1 MSRNKSTIWLDL
13 FLILAA
19 GAFGILL
26 RFQGWKSRELL
37 NVDMLPYYAGAKE
50 FLSTGRIIEKGQLSS
65 YSSYSPP
72 GAFFFLIPGVLTT
85 SDPRLQDLAG
95 TVLIVYAT
103 LFFLYLAARESFGRT
118 VAISTAVGFALSLL
132 GSSGLWP
139 IGHPLFI
146 VASLYFLLL
155 WVKRRAAWALGAAL
169 AVMAF
174 GMYFHLSIVP
184 FLLVIPVLWLLYRPP
199 LGWKSLLLSGAF
211 GLLVWFPYLKYEYGR
226 GFVDLASMLLQR
238 PVDTVWE
245 SSSETPIYC
254 YATQP
259 GENDVPEGT
268 YLPYVGG
275 TDIEA
280 RVVYP
285 LPGWKQQLAYGS
297 CRLMMNVDRNFDQ
310 DLFMFGAER
319 LSGSTLWLVFMIG
332 WMALGWVVARAW
344 KPLGRIIQAV
354 AVRRKW
360 LPLVLAAA
368 GMLVTYLMAAPVVLE
383 KIAADNTI
391 NHNIYLA
398 VVQFREYMPWIW
410 FSICL
415 GLFLSVYMPDCNPE
429 SAILFIAFSL
439 PWIILVIFAEPGRPE
454 RFWFMWPLQVL
465 VIILFL
471 DWLSKHVLRARPL
484 FWILAAALGVALL
497 PIPYMAQQITHIRDD
512 GYGGADSD
520 QWKVMEFLAGKA
532 VSGEDRTLRVE
543 YWLVDSPLPGEP
555 QHPDFQFAYWFD
567 YILVA
572 RYGVRNTDP
581 AECTDESSCETWEV
595 VDQNAGIPD
604 SLQGLTPEAVFGR
617 YSVYRLP

>member
-1 MSRNKSTIWLDL
+1 MPKLKSTIWLDL
-13 FLILAA
+13 LIILAA
-19 GAFGILL
+19 GAFAILL
-26 RFQGWKSRELL
+26 RFQGWKGRELL
-37 NVDMLPYYAGAKE
+37 HVDMLPYYAGANE
-50 FLSTGRIIEKGQLSS
+50 FLSTGRVVEKGQLSS

-72 GAFFFLIPGVLTT
+72 GAFFFLIPGVWTA

-95 TVLIVYAT
+95 TVWIVYAT
-103 LFFLYLAARESFGRT
+103 LFFLYLAAREAFGRM
-118 VAISTAVGFALSLL
+118 VAISTAVVFALSLL

-146 VASLYFLLL
+146 VASLYFLLR

-184 FLLVIPVLWLLYRPP
+184 FLLVIPVLWLIFRPP
-199 LGWKSLLLSGAF
+199 IGWKSLLLSAAF

-238 PVDTVWE
+238 PADTVWE
-245 SSSETPIYC
+245 GNSEAPIYC

-297 CRLMMNVDRNFDQ
+297 CRMMMNVDRNFDQ
-310 DLFMFGAER
+310 DLFVLGAER
-319 LSGSTLWLVFMIG
+319 FSGSILWLVFMIG
-332 WMALGWVVARAW
+332 WMTLGWVVARAW
-344 KPLGRIIQAV
+344 KPLEKIVQAV
-354 AVRRKW
+354 AVKRKW
-360 LPLVLAAA
+360 IPLALAAA
-368 GMLVTYLMAAPVVLE
+368 GMLVIYLTANPAVLE
-383 KIAADNTI
+383 KFAADNAV
-391 NHNIYLA
+391 NHNIILA
-398 VVQFREYMPWIW
+398 AVQFREYMPWIW

-415 GLFLSVYMPDCNPE
+415 GLFLSVYVPDGNPD
-429 SAILFIAFSL
+429 STILCIAFSL

-465 VIILFL
+465 VMVLFL
-471 DWLSKHVLRARPL
+471 HWLAEHVLRARPL

-497 PIPYMAQQITHIRDD
+497 PVPYMAERISQIRDE
-512 GYGGADSD
+512 GYSGADSN
-520 QWKVMEFLAGKA
+520 QWKVVEFLAGKA
-532 VSGEDRTLRVE
+532 GTGEDRVLRVE
-543 YWLVDSPLPGEP
+543 YKLVDSPLPGEP
-555 QHPDFQFAYWFD
+555 QHPDFLFAYWFD
-567 YILVA
+567 YILLA
-572 RYGVRNTDP
+572 RYGVRNAGP
-581 AECTDESSCETWEV
+581 GECPEESSCEIWEV
-595 VDQNAGIPD
+595 VDSNAGIPD
-604 SLQGLTPEAVFGR
+604 ALQGITPEAVFGN
-617 YSVYRLP
+617 YLIFRLP